1 MIDANEIN
9 NELDGNKLEA
19 IEQDG
24 FLEIVVNSQ
33 AFLRDEAKEFQT
45 LTGEAVLQGLTK
57 FLINFNDCQYI
68 SSEGLGCIA
77 EFWRKCSENEEHE
90 MVSLFNKKSVN
101 ELLNFFEIIGLARVM
116 KGYIFTDYTKAK
128 NFIMKK

>member
-1 MIDANEIN
+1 MMDENEVKN
-9 NELDGNKLEA
+9 DSEGKKLDVVNR
-19 IEQDG
+19 DD
-24 FLEIVVNSQ
+24 FLEVIVYSQ

-45 LTGEAVLQGLTK
+45 LTREAIGKGLTK

-77 EFWRKCSENEEHE
+77 EFWRKCSENEDHT

-116 KGYIFTDYTKAK
+116 KGYIFTDYNKAQ